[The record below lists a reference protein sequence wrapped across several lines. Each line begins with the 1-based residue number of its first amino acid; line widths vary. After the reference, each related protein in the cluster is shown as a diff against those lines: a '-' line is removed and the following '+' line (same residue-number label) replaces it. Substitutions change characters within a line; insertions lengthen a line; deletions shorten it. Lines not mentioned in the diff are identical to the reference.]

1 MEAGRINALKIP
13 SDPFRNRTCNLPA
26 CCTVPQPTVPPHTP
40 IYQLYTY
47 IKHRREKGIIF
58 AL

>member
-1 MEAGRINALKIP
+1 
-13 SDPFRNRTCNLPA
+13 
-26 CCTVPQPTVPPHTP
+26 VPPHTP
-40 IYQLYTY
+40 IYQLYIY